1 VIADTLPG
9 RTKALVWLPAGVA
22 LFAASVLVYRQI
34 IVSHPGLWVHSDE
47 WVYRSVGVLVRR
59 HPADLYSARMGASRL
74 PFTYPPFAALVFAA
88 ASPFS
93 FGAWQIA
100 LVVIDLILLPVI
112 SYAALRISGHN
123 GIGGAVL
130 AFVLAAIALWL
141 EPVYMTMLFGQIN
154 LILLALIMVDLAL
167 PDSSSW
173 KGIGIGIAAGLKLT
187 PLIFVPY
194 LLASRRVRAAVVSL
208 LSFAATAVLGF
219 VALPAASRGYW
230 EGNLA
235 PHGGLERLQNQSVRA
250 VVQRLTHGGLAAG
263 ELWVALV
270 AVVAA
275 AGLATA
281 VWASRRG
288 LELLGIVLCGVT
300 GLLASPVSWTHHWV
314 WVIPGLALLAGGAG
328 RGGAGGGPRNRIAR
342 AGGAVV
348 IVALFAMWPAPTR
361 LLGVT
366 TWLPKGFLRFAP
378 HNHGREYAWHGAMLL
393 LGNAFVIA
401 GLAAIIGAGGYL
413 WATRNRAPHEPAS
426 RGSGNRLTA
435 VASGPGRPGD
445 IPERSAGP

>member
-1 VIADTLPG
+1 M
-9 RTKALVWLPAGVA
+9 ALAWLPAGVA

-34 IVSHPGLWVHSDE
+34 IVSHPGLWNHTDE
-47 WVYRSVGVLVRR
+47 WVYRSVGLLVRR
-59 HPADLYSARMGASRL
+59 HPAHLYNARMGAAAASRL

-88 ASPFS
+88 ASPFG

-112 SYAALRISGHN
+112 VYAALRICGHN
-123 GIGGAVL
+123 GIGGAAL

-141 EPVYMTMLFGQIN
+141 EPVYLTMLFGQIN

-167 PDSSSW
+167 PDSSRW

-194 LLASRRVRAAVVSL
+194 LLASGRVRAGVVSL
-208 LSFAATAVLGF
+208 LSFAATAVIGF
-219 VALPAASRGYW
+219 VVLPTASVAYW
-230 EGNLA
+230 GGKLA
-235 PHGGLERLQNQSVRA
+235 PHGGLERLQNQSVRG
-250 VVQRLTHGGLAAG
+250 VVQRLMHGGPAAA
-263 ELWVALV
+263 ELWVAL
-270 AVVAA
+270 AIVVAA

-281 VWASRRG
+281 AWASRRG

-300 GLLASPVSWTHHWV
+300 GLLVSPVSWTHHWV
-314 WVIPGLALLAGGAG
+314 WVVPGLALLAGGAR
-328 RGGAGGGPRNRIAR
+328 RGGVAGGGPRDRIAR
-342 AGGAVV
+342 AAGAAM

-361 LLGVT
+361 LRGVT

-393 LGNAFVIA
+393 LGNAYVIA
-401 GLAAIIGAGGYL
+401 GLAAIIGAAGYL
-413 WATRNRAPHEPAS
+413 WATRGRAPHVPAS
-426 RGSGNRLTA
+426 SGSGDRLTEHTA
-435 VASGPGRPGD
+435 PLPQH
-445 IPERSAGP
+445 